1 MSDREEFLLERKSG
15 IGGSDAA
22 AIFGM
27 SPYHTPLSLYM
38 DKIGAYR
45 EKVTP
50 AKEAIFERGNVL
62 EPFLKAI
69 FERDYSLPITSKE
82 QSVHAK
88 YDFIRGHVDGV
99 VEGDNSIVEFKT
111 SCVTSKDQWGEEL
124 TDEIPKHYL
133 LQTHHYLLIHEEYD
147 KAYVPVFYASPITL
161 KILTNLVKKYGVDLN
176 LLEDVDL
183 QLKLYI
189 VKRNDR
195 IMQLMTSK
203 YIEFWNNHVI
213 PRIPPN
219 WTTCE
224 DLLLLFP
231 NSKDEEVLADAE
243 TMRIIGNMKLKKE
256 TIEAL
261 ESEIEKD
268 KAYICGKLKDSSK
281 LVDNE
286 GKKIASWSEVTS
298 KRFDQTSFKEK
309 YAELAEQFY
318 RSISTRTFRIF

>member
-1 MSDREEFLLERKSG
+1 
-15 IGGSDAA
+15 
-22 AIFGM
+22 M

-99 VEGDNSIVEFKT
+99 VESDNAIVEFKT
-111 SCVTSKDQWGEEL
+111 SCVTSKDQWGVEL

-133 LQTHHYLLIHEEYD
+133 LQTHHYLLIHEECE
-147 KAYVPVFYASPITL
+147 KAYVPVFYASPL
-161 KILTNLVKKYGVDLN
+161 KLQILTNLVKKYGVDLN

-189 VKRNDR
+189 VKRNDQ
-195 IMQLMTSK
+195 ITQLMTKK
-203 YIEFWNNHVI
+203 YIQFWNNHVI

-231 NSKDEEVLADAE
+231 NSKDEEVLADEQA
-243 TMRIIGNMKLKKE
+243 IIAAQNIKCKQE
-256 TIEAL
+256 TIKQLEA
-261 ESEIEKD
+261 EIEANKTL
-268 KAYICGKLKDSSK
+268 ICGKLKDSSK

-286 GKKIASWSEVTS
+286 GKKIAAWSQVTS
-298 KRFDQTSFKEK
+298 KRFDQTAFKEK
-309 YAELAEQFY
+309 YAEIAEQFY
-318 RSISTRTFRIF
+318 KSMTTRTFRVF